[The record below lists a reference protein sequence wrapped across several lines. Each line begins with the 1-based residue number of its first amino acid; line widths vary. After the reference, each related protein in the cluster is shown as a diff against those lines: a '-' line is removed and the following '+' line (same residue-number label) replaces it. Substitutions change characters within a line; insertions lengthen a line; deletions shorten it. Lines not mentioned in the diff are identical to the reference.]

1 MKTMTKA
8 YVVSPIAVQVEE
20 DYPFTEHIV
29 NVEHSTT
36 APCSVVTWQFPN
48 HQFVQLLFYT
58 PNYAE
63 IFTASPALVLPDEG
77 DDGCFYTQG
86 EIQLYLSRI
95 KSHES

>member
-8 YVVSPIAVQVEE
+8 YEAREIAGRVEE
-20 DYPFTEHIV
+20 SYPFAEYIV
-29 NVEHSTT
+29 HVEHSTT
-36 APCSVVTWQFPN
+36 APCSLVTWQFPN

-63 IFTASPALVLPDEG
+63 IFSASPALVLPEEG
-77 DDGCFYTQG
+77 DDGCFYTPS
-86 EIQLYLSRI
+86 EIQLYLTRI